1 MKYKIGSLSRVFEI
15 CELHINLGLIRR
27 VRVPSGG
34 GAKKKYTLRLKYGGA
49 YGRSAVGLGILVK
62 PNAR

>member
-34 GAKKKYTLRLKYGGA
+34 AQKKITLRLKYGGA